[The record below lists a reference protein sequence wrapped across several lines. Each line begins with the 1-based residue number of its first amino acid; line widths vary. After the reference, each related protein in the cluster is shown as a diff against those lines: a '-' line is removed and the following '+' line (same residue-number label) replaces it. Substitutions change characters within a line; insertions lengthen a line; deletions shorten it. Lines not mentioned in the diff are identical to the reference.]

1 MRNKQ
6 GGVSFLLVFLIGV
19 MLALIAIGAMKIGPA
34 YTEFATAKS
43 AITAIVASE
52 GRTGSVNEIRKAF
65 NRRAAIDN
73 ITVVS
78 ADDLEVSKDGGDV
91 VISFAYSKKVPLF
104 SNVSVVI
111 EFAASTAPGRGTDK
125 E

>member
-6 GGVSFLLVFLIGV
+6 SGVSFLLVFLIGV
-19 MLALIAIGAMKIGPA
+19 MLALIAVGAMKIGPA

-43 AITAIVASE
+43 AITAIAAGE

-65 NRRAAIDN
+65 NRRSAIDN
-73 ITVVS
+73 ITVLT
-78 ADDLEVSKDGGDV
+78 AEDLEISKDGGDV

-111 EFAASTAPGRGTDK
+111 EFAASSSPGRDK

>member
-34 YTEFATAKS
+34 YSEFATAKS
-43 AITAIVASE
+43 AITAIAAGE

-65 NRRAAIDN
+65 NRRSAIDN
-73 ITVVS
+73 ITVLT
-78 ADDLEVSKDGGDV
+78 AEDLEISKDGGDV

-111 EFAASTAPGRGTDK
+111 EFAASSTPGRDK